1 MEGKEFE
8 VIEGISEVL
17 RSGQKEYQAL
27 ATPPF
32 SLLLLVG
39 WGVMILLMEEEEFE
53 VIKEVLKLG
62 VPSSQLLPHG
72 EGGGAA

>member
-27 ATPPF
+27 ATPA
-32 SLLLLVG
+32 SSAASRLG
-39 WGVMILLMEEEEFE
+39 WGAA
-53 VIKEVLKLG
+53 
-62 VPSSQLLPHG
+62 SD
-72 EGGGAA
+72 GGGGGGGV